1 LKLGRAIMEW
11 KNIYR
16 GLLMGAS
23 DVIPGVSGGTIA
35 LLLGI
40 YDRLIEAINGLF
52 SREWKKHL
60 SFLVPLGIGV
70 AIAIFSLA
78 KLIVWLQ
85 NNYPAPL
92 HFFFLGLILG
102 VLPYLFTHAKVSETF
117 KPTHYIILAVGA
129 VLIGSIEFMDVSAGQ
144 TIIENRSTMI
154 YVYLFFSGFLASA
167 AMILPGIS
175 GSMIMLVIG
184 AYLTIM
190 NAIKNLYLDVI
201 FVTGIGIAIGIFT
214 MSRLIAYFLQK
225 YHTGTFA
232 CVIGFVIGSL
242 VIVFPGWPGST
253 NMMLM
258 SIVTFAT
265 GFILVYLLGKV

>member
-1 LKLGRAIMEW
+1 MEW

-40 YDRLIEAINGLF
+40 YDQLIQAINGLF
-52 SREWKKHL
+52 SRKWKKHL
-60 SFLVPLGIGV
+60 SFLVPLGIGI
-70 AIAIFSLA
+70 ALAIFFLA
-78 KLIVWLQ
+78 KLIKWLLEF
-85 NNYPAPL
+85 YPEPL

-102 VLPYLFTHAKVSETF
+102 VLPYLFNQASVKTTF
-117 KPTHYIILAVGA
+117 KGNHYIILILGA
-129 VLIGSIEFMDVSAGQ
+129 LLIGSIDFLDTSKV
-144 TIIENRSTMI
+144 IIESRTLWV

-184 AYLTIM
+184 AYYTIM
-190 NAIKNLYLDVI
+190 NAISDLQLDVI
-201 FVTGIGIAIGIFT
+201 FVTGTGIAIGIFV
-214 MSRLIAYFLQK
+214 MSRLIAFILKK

-232 CVIGFVIGSL
+232 CIIGFVIGSL
-242 VIVFPGWPGST
+242 IIVFPGWPETKTLLLLSV
-253 NMMLM
+253 
-258 SIVTFAT
+258 VTFAI
-265 GFILVYLLGKV
+265 GLMVAYILGKVEYDE

>member
-1 LKLGRAIMEW
+1 MEW

-23 DVIPGVSGGTIA
+23 DVIPGVSGGTLA

-117 KPTHYIILAVGA
+117 KPIHYIILVVGA

-184 AYLTIM
+184 AYFTIM

-201 FVTGIGIAIGIFT
+201 IVTGIGIAIGIFT

-225 YHTGTFA
+225 YRTGTFA

-258 SIVTFAT
+258 SIVTFAA
-265 GFILVYLLGKV
+265 GLFLAYILGKVEYKE